1 MRRSTNPFVLN
12 IPECRADGSPL
23 PAVLRYARRFQGAL
37 ERVSGLREMQQMY
50 DDLPEDLNG
59 LDFVQESLRRLRIGY
74 EIVSGSLE
82 NIPSTG
88 PAVVVANHP
97 FGGIEGVILME
108 MIAKIRPDFK
118 LMANSLLGRVKEIA
132 EMMIL
137 VDPFG
142 ESDSAKKNI
151 SPIRECLNHVK
162 NGGLLVIFPS
172 GTVSHL
178 QLDRREVSDP
188 EWSETVGRIV
198 RKSGAPVVPLFICG
212 SNRLMFQLLGLLH
225 PLLRTAALPRELI
238 NKQNSTIKFK
248 VGKLIPHEKLASF
261 STDRKLVD
269 YLRIRSY
276 IQADR
281 DLRSHLIPGTPRFI
295 ENLIERFAGAT
306 ILPEREP
313 LRHLEP
319 VVRGQPASVLAEE
332 VDLLPND
339 QMLLES
345 DSNQVWYA
353 RAEQIPYIL
362 QEIGRLRE
370 ITFREVQEGTG
381 RSIDLDTFDNYY
393 VHLFVW
399 NVKNQEVV
407 GSYRMGRTDVIFDR
421 YGVTGLYTHTLF
433 DYHGE
438 LLDQIR
444 PALELGRSF
453 VRKEYQKTFS
463 ALLLLWKGIGH
474 YVAKYPRYRYLFGP
488 VSINNEYDSISRQL
502 IISFLQAN
510 NYDPALSGL
519 IRARNPLRHKR
530 IPGVDPEVNSIV
542 VGSVSEI
549 SELLQE
555 FESNQTDVPVLLRQ
569 YLKLGGKLL
578 GFNVDPSFG
587 GVLDGLLLVDLLDTE
602 SRLLQRYLSK
612 EGAAEFLAY
621 HERMGTK
628 SRKSEELK
636 KDSGR

>member
-1 MRRSTNPFVLN
+1 MRRASNPFYLN
-12 IPECRADGSPL
+12 IPEKRADGSEL
-23 PAVLRYARRFQGAL
+23 PKILKFARRFQGIL
-37 ERVSGLREMQQMY
+37 EKVSGLRTMQWHY
-50 DDLPEDLNG
+50 DQLPEG
-59 LDFVQESLRRLRIGY
+59 LTGVAFVEESLRALNIGY
-74 EIVSGSLE
+74 EISGGSLE
-82 NIPSTG
+82 NIPKSG
-88 PAVVVANHP
+88 PVVIVSNHP
-97 FGGIEGVILME
+97 FGGIEGVILIE
-108 MIAKIRPDFK
+108 ILSKVRPDFK
-118 LMANSLLGRVKEIA
+118 VMANSLLGRVKELNDQ
-132 EMMIL
+132 MIL

-142 ESDSAKKNI
+142 EEDSAKKNI
-151 SPIRECLNHVK
+151 GPVREALSYVK
-162 NGGLLVIFPS
+162 KGGLLAIFPS

-178 QLDRREVSDP
+178 QLDRKEVSDP
-188 EWSETVGRIV
+188 DWSETVGRII
-198 RKSGAPVVPLFICG
+198 RSTKAPVIPLFICG
-212 SNRLMFQLLGLLH
+212 ANGLFFQLLGLVH

-238 NKQNSTIKFK
+238 NKKNTKFRFK
-248 VGKLIPHEKLASF
+248 VGKLIPFEKLNSF
-261 STDRKLVD
+261 KTDKKLID

-281 DLRSHLIPGTPRFI
+281 DFRSHLIPGIPVFI
-295 ENLIERFAGAT
+295 ERIIERFAGRN
-306 ILPEREP
+306 ILVPEEESPRQ
-313 LRHLEP
+313 LEP
-319 VVRGQPASVLAEE
+319 IVKGQPASVLAEE
-332 VDLLPND
+332 VDLLPHD

-353 RAEQIPYIL
+353 RAEQIPHIM

-370 ITFREVQEGTG
+370 ITFREVKEGTG

-399 NVKNQEVV
+399 NVKNQDVV
-407 GSYRMGRTDVIFDR
+407 GSYRMGRTDVVFDR
-421 YGVTGLYTHTLF
+421 YGAKGLYTNTLF
-433 DYHGE
+433 DYRVE

-474 YVAKYPRYRYLFGP
+474 YVAKYPRYRYLYGP
-488 VSINNEYDSISRQL
+488 VSINNDYDSISRQL

-510 NYDPALSGL
+510 NYDPALAGM

-542 VGSVSEI
+542 VGDVGEI

-555 FESNQTDVPVLLRQ
+555 IESTQKDIPVLLRQ
-569 YLKLGGKLL
+569 YIKLGGKLL

-612 EGAAEFLAY
+612 EGAAEFLEY
-621 HERMGTK
+621 HEKMGTRAK
-628 SRKSEELK
+628 QADEPKRDAS
-636 KDSGR
+636 